1 MTPSHSKRITPI
13 STLILPRSPYPWLL
27 GGGGGWDC
35 AACTEKHASA
45 EAISCANRCISN
57 DEKHRRL
64 EEGKSLLEKGAED
77 SRELSDI
84 GKASNEEEALRLKR
98 ERLKADLVE
107 VEKQM
112 SSGQAQ
118 DPSHD
123 D

>member
-1 MTPSHSKRITPI
+1 MNRMIYYVIGLRRNIPGKVDFSFTDFQTWSLRRANLFSRRGQRTFTSFRI
-13 STLILPRSPYPWLL
+13 
-27 GGGGGWDC
+27 
-35 AACTEKHASA
+35 
-45 EAISCANRCISN
+45 
-57 DEKHRRL
+57 
-64 EEGKSLLEKGAED
+64 
-77 SRELSDI
+77 I
-84 GKASNEEEALRLKR
+84 GKASGEEEALRLKR

>member
-1 MTPSHSKRITPI
+1 V
-13 STLILPRSPYPWLL
+13 
-27 GGGGGWDC
+27 
-35 AACTEKHASA
+35 
-45 EAISCANRCISN
+45 
-57 DEKHRRL
+57 
-64 EEGKSLLEKGAED
+64 
-77 SRELSDI
+77 
-84 GKASNEEEALRLKR
+84 KASNEEEALRLKR